1 MEKSSFVRY
10 NPSVHEVMQHL
21 LSELTGRSNRGQ
33 LVLTSLRRS
42 ELQHDLYIPRYE
54 VCAKAGLG
62 KFSKRMLIVGCTFHE
77 ISSPPS
83 IMFVSSMENVQKK
96 NDDDFV
102 ATEHLNEYSSVA
114 ETRRTKLQLEVGS
127 ASMSRRAFVAPQVQ
141 LPRKLSYKLGPFLF
155 KKVGAGKD
163 QCASS
168 SMENVQKKND
178 DDFVAFEHLN
188 EYSSVAETRR
198 TKLQS
203 EVGSA
208 SMSRSKYKRK
218 RFTTRKRCLKG
229 VVHANR

>member
-54 VCAKAGLG
+54 ILRPSSVFNSMADHLKNLGFVAG
-62 KFSKRMLIVGCTFHE
+62 SVEH
-77 ISSPPS
+77 
-83 IMFVSSMENVQKK
+83 MFVRDKK
-96 NDDDFV
+96 
-102 ATEHLNEYSSVA
+102 
-114 ETRRTKLQLEVGS
+114 
-127 ASMSRRAFVAPQVQ
+127 VQ

-198 TKLQS
+198 TKLQL

-218 RFTTRKRCLKG
+218 RFTPRKRCLKG